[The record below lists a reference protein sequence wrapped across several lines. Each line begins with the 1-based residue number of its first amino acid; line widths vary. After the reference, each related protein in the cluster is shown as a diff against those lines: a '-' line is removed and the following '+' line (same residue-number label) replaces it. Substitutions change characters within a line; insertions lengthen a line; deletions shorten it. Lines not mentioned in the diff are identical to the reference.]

1 VGVAGFSLGGY
12 PARALLGARSAV
24 CAEVA
29 ADAVAFFR
37 AQLRR

>member
-1 VGVAGFSLGGY
+1 VGVAGFSLGGN
-12 PARALLGARSAV
+12 RAAVPFGARSAV